1 MFLHLQIFINWD
13 LQSYFHQDLENEA
26 RERGLL
32 KKKIESRVNI
42 ISNFYL
48 CVPLIIPQLRKVHM
62 CIYNH

>member
-13 LQSYFHQDLENEA
+13 LQSYFHQDSVKEEE
-26 RERGLL
+26 RERLL

-48 CVPLIIPQLRKVHM
+48 CVSLIIP
-62 CIYNH
+62 